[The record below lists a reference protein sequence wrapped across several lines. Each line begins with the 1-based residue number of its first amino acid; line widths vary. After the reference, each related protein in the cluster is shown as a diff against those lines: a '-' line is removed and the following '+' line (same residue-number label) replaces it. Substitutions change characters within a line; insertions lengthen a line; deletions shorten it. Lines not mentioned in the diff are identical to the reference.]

1 MLIMPGKPL
10 SVSEVKLS
18 LMYDGQ
24 ANLRQWLAGE

>member
-1 MLIMPGKPL
+1 MLIMPGKLL

-18 LMYDGQ
+18 LTYDGQ